1 MTDLVFALD
10 SIPAILAI
18 TTDSFIVITS
28 NIFAILGLRSL
39 YFLLAGMMEKFYYL
53 KPGLAMIL
61 FFVGCKMIVSEFF
74 EIPVVVS
81 LMVIFGIL
89 AAALLLSFSRTRQQQ
104 TKMVIGK

>member
-1 MTDLVFALD
+1 
-10 SIPAILAI
+10 
-18 TTDSFIVITS
+18 
-28 NIFAILGLRSL
+28 
-39 YFLLAGMMEKFYYL
+39 
-53 KPGLAMIL
+53 
-61 FFVGCKMIVSEFF
+61 MIVSEFF